1 MKKIILFIFIIY
13 SLPSLGSA
21 FIRLKVIDEFSAPLS
36 YCDVFVANKFHLLTD
51 DTGNVRFGAS
61 LCEAGDTIWICYLGY
76 EPYKISVS
84 PQFLED
90 MGQTCQLIPKSYM
103 LDDVVVKGTFDAVK
117 FFKEKK
123 KSMLLPYLDK
133 HTLLVSAKLNYIDEK
148 GKTQNVSGNLKVLF
162 RLKEIEIIENN
173 CTQDT
178 LLQACIKRA
187 IQLAS
192 YIPSSF
198 CIQKVRKMY
207 DTNYLGMKDN
217 QWNFVFDINP
227 RYIDHPFFGFAKG
240 DVSPTHLTV
249 NQQGFI
255 SSIETHTIIKS
266 GKSRSYN
273 LYADYVEY
281 KSQMAPVYINATLIE
296 DKMNI
301 ELWCEYN
308 K

>member
-1 MKKIILFIFIIY
+1 
-13 SLPSLGSA
+13 
-21 FIRLKVIDEFSAPLS
+21 
-36 YCDVFVANKFHLLTD
+36 
-51 DTGNVRFGAS
+51 
-61 LCEAGDTIWICYLGY
+61 
-76 EPYKISVS
+76 
-84 PQFLED
+84 
-90 MGQTCQLIPKSYM
+90 
-103 LDDVVVKGTFDAVK
+103 
-117 FFKEKK
+117 
-123 KSMLLPYLDK
+123 MLLPYLEK

-148 GKTQNVSGNLKVLF
+148 GKTQNASGNLKVLF
-162 RLKEIEIIENN
+162 RLKKIEIIENN

-192 YIPSSF
+192 YIPYSF

-207 DTNYLGMKDN
+207 
-217 QWNFVFDINP
+217 DINP
-227 RYIDHPFFGFAKG
+227 RYIDHPFFGFEKG

-273 LYADYVEY
+273 LYVDYLEY

-301 ELWCEYN
+301 ELWCEYD

>member
-13 SLPSLGSA
+13 SLPSLGSGL
-21 FIRLKVIDEFSAPLS
+21 IQLKVTDETSAPLS
-36 YCDVFVANKFHLLTD
+36 YCDVFVKNKWHLLTNEEGRVGFD
-51 DTGNVRFGAS
+51 AS
-61 LCEAGDTIWICYLGY
+61 LCKMGDTIQICYLGY

-84 PQFLED
+84 PQLLED
-90 MGQTCQLIPKSYM
+90 MVQTYQLIPKSYM
-103 LDDVVVKGTFDAVK
+103 LDDVVVKGTFDAAK

-123 KSMLLPYLDK
+123 ESMLLPYLEK

-148 GKTQNVSGNLKVLF
+148 GKTQNASGNLKVLF

-192 YIPSSF
+192 YIPYSF

-207 DTNYLGMKDN
+207 DISYLGIKDN
-217 QWNFVFDINP
+217 KWNFVFDINP
-227 RYIDHPFFGFAKG
+227 RYIDHPFFGFEKG

-273 LYADYVEY
+273 LYVDYLEY

-301 ELWCEYN
+301 ELWCEYD